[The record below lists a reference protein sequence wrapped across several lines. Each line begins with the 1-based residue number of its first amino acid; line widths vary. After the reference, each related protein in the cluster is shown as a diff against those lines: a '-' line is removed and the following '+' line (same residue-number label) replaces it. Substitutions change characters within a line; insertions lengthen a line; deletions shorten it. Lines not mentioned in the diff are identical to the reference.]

1 MDPQLRASDADR
13 EQIVAALRRHVADGR
28 ITVEEFS
35 DRSAAAY
42 AARTLGDLDIV
53 TADLPA
59 FDDDGPPESDP
70 GPRWTRPAWL
80 VAGLAAATVIG
91 FSVLGA
97 LTHAVAAAG
106 PMMGG
111 VCH

>member
-13 EQIVAALRRHVADGR
+13 ERTVTALRRHAADGR

-35 DRSAAAY
+35 DRSADAY
-42 AARTLGDLDIV
+42 TTRTLGDLATI
-53 TADLPA
+53 TADLPPVDHDTWVTEPA
-59 FDDDGPPESDP
+59 S
-70 GPRWTRPAWL
+70 RWSRPAWL
-80 VAGLAAATVIG
+80 VGGLTAATVIG

-106 PMMGG
+106 PRMGG
-111 VCH
+111 MCH